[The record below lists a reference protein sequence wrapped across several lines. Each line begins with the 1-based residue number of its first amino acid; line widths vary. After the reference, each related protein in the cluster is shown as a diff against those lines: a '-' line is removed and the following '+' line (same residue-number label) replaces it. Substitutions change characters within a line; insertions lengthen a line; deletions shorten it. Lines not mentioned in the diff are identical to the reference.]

1 MLVPFAELSKR
12 QLKTIFD
19 QFYRTDTAFYILG
32 STHGY
37 SFSELQVEA
46 KDCLSTYAVL
56 NEKYIAGVLR
66 FENKEEASNSVRIMM
81 DFCAWIEDEELEN
94 LFKQEGD
101 TKLYTTI
108 FSYEETLK
116 PLLIFF
122 GFSQEVFLEEHV
134 FFEGAYQDLE
144 IWGLKR

>member
-12 QLKTIFD
+12 QLKTVFD
-19 QFYRTDTAFYILG
+19 QFYRTDTAFCILG

-37 SFSELQVEA
+37 SFSELQVAA
-46 KDCLSTYAVL
+46 KECRSTYAVV

-66 FENKEEASNSVRIMM
+66 FENKDEASNSVRIMM

-94 LFKQEGD
+94 LFKQESD
-101 TKLYTTI
+101 TKLYTTV

-122 GFSQEVFLEEHV
+122 GFCKEVCLEEHV
-134 FFEGAYQDLE
+134 YFEGAYQDLE
-144 IWGLKR
+144 IWGLLR